1 MFGFLKKWYFLLIAA
16 VLIYLIGGLM
26 APFVF
31 LKKVNS
37 EHLEKTARLVSTYFS
52 EEEAVTEAVT
62 ANASA
67 GEGAGAAG
75 GERAMII
82 ETNIS
87 AWEERI
93 RLFSMA
99 QERIVLTT
107 FDMRDCESTRD
118 LIAVLLERADSG
130 VKVQILVDGI
140 SGVYRMDRN
149 PLFYAASSHPNVEI
163 RLYNKLNPLL
173 PWKTQGRMHDK
184 YIIADEFAYMLG
196 GRNTFDYF
204 IGDYPTENR
213 SHDREV
219 LVYETDPGEKG
230 ESLVQLEK
238 YFDGMWNHE
247 ETTVF
252 HDDPALAAEEDVKA
266 ETAFLKERYAS
277 IRESRPELFE
287 DYDYNEVTKE
297 TKRISLLSNPT
308 GIYGKEP
315 VVFHQLIE
323 MMKQA
328 EDRVI
333 IQTPYI
339 VCNSY
344 MLEEL
349 KGLKETVPDC
359 RLLINSVENGDNF
372 MASSDYLY
380 RKKGIWGT
388 GIPVYEYDGGDSS
401 HGKSVVID
409 DSIAII
415 GSYNMD
421 LRSTY
426 VDTELMLVIES
437 SEITSEL
444 VGYMKSMEVS
454 SRRVTADGTY
464 EFPEHVRPEEIPLSK
479 KIAMHVV
486 GFVMQPFRVM
496 V

>member
-1 MFGFLKKWYFLLIAA
+1 MFSFLKKWYFLLIAA
-16 VLIYLIGGLM
+16 ALIYLIGGLM

-31 LKKVNS
+31 LKKVDS

-52 EEEAVTEAVT
+52 EEETVTEAVT
-62 ANASA
+62 ANAPV
-67 GEGAGAAG
+67 AGA
-75 GERAMII
+75 EQAMII

-93 RLFSMA
+93 RLFAMA
-99 QERIVLTT
+99 QERIILTT

-118 LIAVLLERADSG
+118 LLAVLLERADSG
-130 VKVQILVDGI
+130 IKVQILVDGI
-140 SGVYRMDRN
+140 SGVYRMDQN

-163 RLYNKLNPLL
+163 RLYNKLNLLL

-219 LVYETDPGEKG
+219 LVYEADPEKKG
-230 ESLVQLEK
+230 ESLVQLEE

-247 ETTVF
+247 ETSVF
-252 HDDPALAAEEDVKA
+252 HDDPALADREDVKA
-266 ETAFLKERYAS
+266 ETALLKQRYAL
-277 IRESRPELFE
+277 ILESRPELFE
-287 DYDYNEVTKE
+287 DYDYKKVTKE
-297 TKRISLLSNPT
+297 TERISLLSNPT

-328 EDRVI
+328 EDHVI

-349 KGLKETVPDC
+349 KELKETVPDC

-380 RKKGIWGT
+380 RKMGIWNT
-388 GIPVYEYDGGDSS
+388 GIPVFEYDGGDSS

-426 VDTELMLVIES
+426 VDTELMLVIKS
-437 SEITSEL
+437 PEITSEL
-444 VGYMKSMEVS
+444 EGYMKSMEVS

-464 EFPEHVRPEEIPLSK
+464 EFPEHVRPEEIPFLK
-479 KIAMHVV
+479 KIAMHIV
-486 GFVMQPFRVM
+486 GVFMQPFRVM